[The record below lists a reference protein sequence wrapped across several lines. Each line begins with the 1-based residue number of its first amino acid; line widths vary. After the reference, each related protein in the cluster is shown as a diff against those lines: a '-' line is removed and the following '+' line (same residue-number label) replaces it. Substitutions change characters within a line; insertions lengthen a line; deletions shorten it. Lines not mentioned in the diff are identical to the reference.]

1 MNINL
6 EKLVE
11 QVRQLA
17 VTFGLNILS
26 AIAILI
32 IGIWIAKLIR
42 KYLEKALSKKEI
54 DKTLLSFLANLLYFI
69 LLTLVVLV
77 ALGQLGIE
85 TTSFIAILG
94 AAGLAIGLALQGS
107 LANFASGTLLII
119 FRPFK
124 VDDFIKVADEE
135 GFVEKIQIFTT
146 HIRTFDN
153 RTIIIP
159 NSAVTGNKIINYT
172 SKEIRRVDLSIGISY
187 GDNIKKAID
196 TLTELCASH
205 SKVLKDP
212 APYVGVVE
220 YGDSSINLTVRP
232 WCKTEDYWSVFFE
245 LNNILNSQVR
255 LNFKPTARSVI
266 QKTIFCRPD
275 E

>member
-245 LNNILNSQVR
+245 LNKQM
-255 LNFKPTARSVI
+255 KPSFDNNGI
-266 QKTIFCRPD
+266 TIPFPQRD
-275 E
+275 VHLSEHKS